1 MYLVNKHVGHENV
14 TTLDVGYHGDL
25 MLPLMLEAYKL
36 LIAKGLQNLKSLVLV
51 WAFKICSIYF

>member
-36 LIAKGLQNLKSLVLV
+36 LIAKGLQNLKNLVLV
-51 WAFKICSIYF
+51 QAFKICSIYF